1 MSKSLISVAF
11 LILQAS
17 FSFAASD
24 EVKESRSSEAEE
36 LFSHRIEAPNKT
48 DIFAKLFK
56 GYDNRVRPNYREKPV
71 QVLLYAVIDSFHDIR
86 EDQMEYK
93 VELILKETWKDPRLA
108 YGNATWFVR
117 LKNELLKK
125 IWYPDTMIENARKH
139 DVDDKTRTA
148 YLFGDGTIFFSEW
161 IKATLTSHM
170 DFKSYP
176 MDVQTLRVQFAAC
189 MYENI
194 FYDDSQV
201 LYEWIKVSLKEHDMT
216 EFYVEKQILRFESTS
231 FITGS
236 SGTHTAAVVEFKIKR
251 RLQHFI
257 VGFYVPCIA
266 CTVASWI
273 QFWMDEMAV
282 GDRAS
287 LGITSVLTEIFLLEF
302 SNQGMPKVS
311 YMKVAELYLIVS
323 FVFIF
328 LALIE
333 SAVVYKVSQ
342 WSLLKKNSGKMTEK
356 QAIRDKT
363 HTSQTPTGKE
373 FYKETETPK
382 PETLTSCRSPMML
395 RYSTLN
401 FEQTVNKSSE
411 HILSEE
417 ERYEGTDSPKI
428 STTSAGTEAKES
440 WGHAID
446 RGARALFPL
455 SYLIFSVMYFGV
467 MFTSDEGSK

>member
-1 MSKSLISVAF
+1 MSL
-11 LILQAS
+11 LQ
-17 FSFAASD
+17 
-24 EVKESRSSEAEE
+24 K
-36 LFSHRIEAPNKT
+36 
-48 DIFAKLFK
+48 
-56 GYDNRVRPNYREKPV
+56 
-71 QVLLYAVIDSFHDIR
+71 
-86 EDQMEYK
+86 EYK

-176 MDVQTLRVQFAAC
+176 MDVQTLRVQFAA
-189 MYENI
+189 YS
-194 FYDDSQV
+194 YDDNQV

-216 EFYVEKQILRFESTS
+216 EFYVEKQILRLESTS
-231 FITGS
+231 FIT
-236 SGTHTAAVVEFKIKR
+236 GTHTAAVVEFKIKR

-356 QAIRDKT
+356 QAIRDKS